1 MYRLTEEQAAVVARL
16 RNLADQQ
23 IAPYAQEVDETSRFP
38 HEAFAALGKEGFL
51 GLTVPKEFGGM
62 GEGIRT
68 AAAVVDEIAQRCAST
83 AMCYIM
89 HLCGISVYNARADV
103 AEKHLREAAQGRHI
117 TTLAWS
123 EKGSRSHFWA
133 PVSQAVANNGHVKL
147 SAQKSWVTSA
157 GYADGYIVSTKS
169 PSAQS
174 ATDSMLY
181 LVLKDD
187 EGIHVSGSWNALGM
201 RGNASAPMSLDNV
214 ELTPDRAFTDEGK
227 GMDMML
233 SVVLPWFQIGNA
245 ATSVGICEA
254 ATQATQRHLTSAK
267 FDHLGST
274 LADLPNLRARLAQ
287 MRIETDRARA
297 HLVSVVDAIENP
309 TSTTMLMVLE
319 AKAAAGE
326 TALLVTDLAMR
337 ACGGAA
343 FSKHLP
349 VERCFRDARA
359 SVVMAPTSDVIHDFI
374 GKALCGIP
382 LF

>member
-1 MYRLTEEQAAVVARL
+1 MYRLTEEQAAVVTRL
-16 RNLADQQ
+16 RNIADQH
-23 IAPYAQEVDETSRFP
+23 IAPYAQDVDENSRFP
-38 HEAFAALGKEGFL
+38 KEAFDALGKEGFL
-51 GLTVPKEFGGM
+51 GLTVSQEFGGM

-89 HLCGISVYNARADV
+89 HLCGISVYSARADV
-103 AEKHLREAAQGRHI
+103 AEKQLREAAQGNHV

-133 PVSQAVANNGHVKL
+133 PVSQAVANNGHL
-147 SAQKSWVTSA
+147 RISAQKSWVTSA
-157 GYADGYIVSTKS
+157 GYADGYVVSTKS
-169 PSAQS
+169 PMAQS
-174 ATDSMLY
+174 ATDSMLF
-181 LVLKDD
+181 LVLKEDK
-187 EGIHVSGSWNALGM
+187 GIEVSGSWNALGM

-214 ELTPDRAFTDEGK
+214 ELTPDRAFTEEGK

-233 SVVLPWFQIGNA
+233 GVVLPWFQIGNA

-254 ATQATQRHLTSAK
+254 ATQATQRHLTTAK

-297 HLVSVVDAIENP
+297 HLVSVLDAVENP
-309 TSTTMLMVLE
+309 SPATMLMVLE

-326 TALLVTDLAMR
+326 TALSVTDIGMR

-359 SVVMAPTSDVIHDFI
+359 SVVMAPTADVIHDFI

>member
-1 MYRLTEEQAAVVARL
+1 MYRLTEEQAAVVTRL
-16 RNLADQQ
+16 RKIADQH
-23 IAPYAQEVDETSRFP
+23 IAPYAQDVDENSRFP
-38 HEAFAALGKEGFL
+38 KEAFAALAQEGFL
-51 GLTVPKEFGGM
+51 GLTVPREFGGM
-62 GEGIRT
+62 GEGMRT

-89 HLCGISVYNARADV
+89 HLCGISVYNARADI
-103 AEKHLREAAQGRHI
+103 AEKQLREAAKGDHL

-133 PVSQAVANNGHVKL
+133 PVSQAVSENGYVRI

-157 GYADGYIVSTKS
+157 GYADGYVVSTKS
-169 PSAQS
+169 PTAQS

-181 LVLKDD
+181 LVLKEDKGL
-187 EGIHVSGSWNALGM
+187 EVSGSWNALGM

-214 ELTPDRAFTDEGK
+214 KLAPDRAFTEEGK

-233 SVVLPWFQIGNA
+233 GVVLPWFQIGNA

-254 ATQATQRHLTSAK
+254 ATQATQKHLMSAK
-267 FDHLGST
+267 FDHLDST

-297 HLVSVVDAIENP
+297 HLVSVIDAVENQSP
-309 TSTTMLMVLE
+309 ETTLMVLE
-319 AKAAAGE
+319 VKAAAGE
-326 TALLVTDLAMR
+326 SALTVTDIGMR

-343 FSKHLP
+343 FSKHLA

-359 SVVMAPTSDVIHDFI
+359 SVVMAPTADVIHDFI

>member
-1 MYRLTEEQAAVVARL
+1 
-16 RNLADQQ
+16 
-23 IAPYAQEVDETSRFP
+23 
-38 HEAFAALGKEGFL
+38 
-51 GLTVPKEFGGM
+51 
-62 GEGIRT
+62 
-68 AAAVVDEIAQRCAST
+68 
-83 AMCYIM
+83 
-89 HLCGISVYNARADV
+89 
-103 AEKHLREAAQGRHI
+103 
-117 TTLAWS
+117 
-123 EKGSRSHFWA
+123 
-133 PVSQAVANNGHVKL
+133 
-147 SAQKSWVTSA
+147 
-157 GYADGYIVSTKS
+157 
-169 PSAQS
+169 
-174 ATDSMLY
+174 MLF
-181 LVLKDD
+181 LVLKEDK
-187 EGIHVSGSWNALGM
+187 GIEVSGSWNALGM

-214 ELTPDRAFTDEGK
+214 ELTPDRAFTEEGK

-233 SVVLPWFQIGNA
+233 GVVLPWFQIGNA

-254 ATQATQRHLTSAK
+254 ATQATQRHLTTAK

-297 HLVSVVDAIENP
+297 HLVSVLDAVENP
-309 TSTTMLMVLE
+309 SPATMLMVLE

-326 TALLVTDLAMR
+326 TALSVTDIGMR

-359 SVVMAPTSDVIHDFI
+359 SVVMAPTADVIHDFI